1 MLTNCCLILLD
12 KDIIYFQISPLPF
25 WKPNLTIAQD
35 FIATKYAVSYYLQ
48 MHTSYNNNDGDKMVC
63 QVKQVFM
70 GIHEYE
76 FSLPSCNAWKIAS
89 SQIIEWT
96 LVLVAKRKINQF
108 GEENYYITMHLES
121 QLTQFPPNSHSKAMN
136 VTTGRMWIR
145 WLMALIY

>member
-1 MLTNCCLILLD
+1 MR
-12 KDIIYFQISPLPF
+12 K
-25 WKPNLTIAQD
+25 KPNLTIAQD

-96 LVLVAKRKINQF
+96 LFLVAKEKSTNLAKKI
-108 GEENYYITMHLES
+108 IIS
-121 QLTQFPPNSHSKAMN
+121 QC
-136 VTTGRMWIR
+136 I
-145 WLMALIY
+145 

>member
-1 MLTNCCLILLD
+1 MITNHYLILLD

-96 LVLVAKRKINQF
+96 LFLVAKEKSTNLAKKI
-108 GEENYYITMHLES
+108 IIS
-121 QLTQFPPNSHSKAMN
+121 QC
-136 VTTGRMWIR
+136 I
-145 WLMALIY
+145 